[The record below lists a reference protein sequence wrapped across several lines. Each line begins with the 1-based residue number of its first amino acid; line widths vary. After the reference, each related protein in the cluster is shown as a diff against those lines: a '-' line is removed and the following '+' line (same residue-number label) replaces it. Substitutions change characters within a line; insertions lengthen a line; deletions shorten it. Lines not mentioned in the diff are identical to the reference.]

1 MDKFKIVR
9 KMKKIKENKEN
20 YTPNRISLNKT
31 KTHIKIK
38 SRDIKHL
45 NLFIDDEPNQ
55 KMNITNF
62 KTDNKK
68 LNPLPKSK
76 LRQNKTLNNL
86 LTLKM
91 NKKVNKHNSNNFDC
105 NHYNNSETY
114 KKLLF
119 LWEELGVNYIY
130 QNIFNKITDSLN
142 KEKKENYF
150 IYESKKLN
158 NLLNTINSIVNNIN
172 DRDKIILQLQTKD
185 YEEIC
190 KNIDDK
196 NYYYNEDTIKQII
209 SILLNIRKYSVE
221 IVKNIILLRKEIA
234 YDIIM
239 NKYDINKILVYPH
252 DYLIKMNND
261 LDFLINTSL
270 NKYFNFSKSDPFL
283 IKLNIVNN
291 NIKNNNLNKIYELPK
306 IKEENILAI
315 INNYDYLVFDEL
327 INKEVNLKAINPK
340 NSFDYI
346 FNFAPKNK
354 IIKKINTKLILNK
367 TYKEGISN
375 SIIKAKR
382 GFSLK
387 KFHRK
392 LNNHKI
398 IIDSEISKISHKKT
412 INNNLFKF
420 SNKHFMHDEK
430 NNIKEK
436 SNKIFD
442 EEKNEDNLLMTIK
455 PNNIITQNNPISE
468 DDMKIFE
475 KIIEKSIIEK
485 NNIDRE
491 LIINNKTKKNNSSNK
506 ISKKKVKLEDLS
518 SNNSIKMSNHKSIEN
533 TPKLNKQKESQN
545 SNINDSIEYD
555 ISLLDKNNSN
565 ENYYLKIYPYNYNI
579 DKDISYL
586 YKTYLASLDE
596 NMKQSFNLNNDIF
609 YYSTIGIYPKIFL
622 FKDKNYNLKGICT
635 ICFNQNINQSLNINK
650 KILIITSISCS
661 KEYRISTNLLS
672 LIEFFKSK
680 NIYYDSIEINLY
692 YIKKE
697 DGNFI
702 LDKDL
707 EKEIKTTKFK
717 WVRLENDGIKRKIKY
732 HYIPNNLLEN
742 REHILYHNYL
752 FDINKSNIYMNN
764 YVLIKYYE
772 NNANNSITINDNT
785 KLYFILNILNK
796 YLLLD
801 NNDEKE
807 NILSNFKGIKLKKI
821 IRILSEYNNVLQTN
835 IKDFKSDYCIDDNCD
850 AELLNLF
857 LEIIE
862 KKTKNSDDNSPLCL
876 NFCKFFTNFDNI
888 VKMEID
894 DYEYNIIS
902 MNDYLIETF
911 DMKNVTGKFNI
922 SENNELENEDGVLYY
937 IKSEIENISFILYE
951 IKNDK
956 IINNDDNY
964 IKLLFNKVLKRI
976 LIIDSNESNKSYKK
990 ICIPSFTYNMKNIE
1004 KEIRNEEDK
1013 LKLMEYEVLD
1023 CNQIFH
1029 FCIEDLPFNDIK
1041 FSFPMNK
1048 NTNNNEIKI
1057 IKNSF
1062 VIAVLNPD
1070 LVLDYHLPAL
1080 NIYYISKK
1088 NWIKVEK

>member
-9 KMKKIKENKEN
+9 KMKKLNEKKEN
-20 YTPNRISLNKT
+20 YTPNRIPLNKT
-31 KTHIKIK
+31 RTHIKIR
-38 SRDIKHL
+38 SRDIKNI

-62 KTDNKK
+62 KTDNRI
-68 LNPLPKSK
+68 LNTLPKSK
-76 LRQNKTLNNL
+76 LRQNRTLNNL
-86 LTLKM
+86 LTLKK
-91 NKKVNKHNSNNFDC
+91 NKKVNKFNTNNFDK
-105 NHYNNSETY
+105 NHNNNSETY

-158 NLLNTINSIVNNIN
+158 NIFNTINSIVNNIN
-172 DRDKIILQLQTKD
+172 DREKIILQLQKNY
-185 YEEIC
+185 YEENGN
-190 KNIDDK
+190 NIDDG
-196 NYYYNEDTIKQII
+196 NYNDKDTINKII

-221 IVKNIILLRKEIA
+221 IVNNIIQLRKEIA
-234 YDIIM
+234 YDVIM

-291 NIKNNNLNKIYELPK
+291 NRNDNNLNKIYELPK

-327 INKEVNLKAINPK
+327 INQEVNLMTINPK
-340 NSFDYI
+340 NSHYYI
-346 FNFAPKNK
+346 CNFTSKNK
-354 IIKKINTKLILNK
+354 IIKSNNSKLNINK
-367 TYKEGISN
+367 TYNSGIN
-375 SIIKAKR
+375 NNIIKANR
-382 GFSLK
+382 GLSRK
-387 KFHRK
+387 KLHRK
-392 LNNHKI
+392 INNNKI
-398 IIDSEISKISHKKT
+398 VIDSEISKMPKT
-412 INNNLFKF
+412 KIINYHLFKY
-420 SNKHFMHDEK
+420 SNKNFIHDGKNSIREK
-430 NNIKEK
+430 N
-436 SNKIFD
+436 NKIFD
-442 EEKNEDNLLMTIK
+442 EEKNEDNFLMNIK
-455 PNNIITQNNPISE
+455 PNNIIIQNNPINE

-475 KIIEKSIIEK
+475 KIIEQSIIEK
-485 NNIDRE
+485 NDIDKE
-491 LIINNKTKKNNSSNK
+491 LILYNRIKKNNFSKK
-506 ISKKKVKLEDLS
+506 ISKTKEKLEDLS
-518 SNNSIKMSNHKSIEN
+518 SNKSIKVSNHKSIEN
-533 TPKLNKQKESQN
+533 TAKISKQN
-545 SNINDSIEYD
+545 SNIINSFEYE
-555 ISLLDKNNSN
+555 ITSLDKNNSN
-565 ENYYLKIYPYNYNI
+565 DNNYLKIYPYNCNN
-579 DKDISYL
+579 DEDLSSL
-586 YKTYLASLDE
+586 YKEYLTCLDE

-622 FKDKNYNLKGICT
+622 YKDKYFNIKGICT
-635 ICFNQNINQSLNINK
+635 ICFNQNINESLNINK

-661 KEYRISTNLLS
+661 KEYKISTILLS
-672 LIEFFKSK
+672 LIEFFKNK

-697 DGNFI
+697 DGSFI

-707 EKEIKTTKFK
+707 EKEIKNESKFK

-732 HYIPNNLLEN
+732 HYVPNNLLEN
-742 REHILYHNYL
+742 REHILYHNNL
-752 FDINKSNIYMNN
+752 FEINKSAIYINN

-772 NNANNSITINDNT
+772 NNANNNITMNENT

-796 YLLLD
+796 YLFLD

-807 NILSNFKGIKLKKI
+807 NILANFKGIKLKKI
-821 IRILSEYNNVLQTN
+821 IRILSEYNNVLETN
-835 IKDFKSDYCIDDNCD
+835 LKDFKSDYCLDDNCD

-862 KKTKNSDDNSPLCL
+862 KKTKNSDDNNPLCL
-876 NFCKFFTNFDNI
+876 NFCKFFTNFDNVI
-888 VKMEID
+888 KVEID

-902 MNDYLIETF
+902 MNDYTIEAF
-911 DMKNVTGKFNI
+911 DTKNVTGTFNI
-922 SENNELENEDGVLYY
+922 YDNNDLQNEDGVLYY
-937 IKSEIENISFILYE
+937 IKSETENISFILYE

-956 IINNDDNY
+956 IFDEDDNY
-964 IKLLFNKVLKRI
+964 IKLLFHKVLKKI
-976 LIIDSNESNKSYKK
+976 LIIDSNEPVKSYKK
-990 ICIPSFTYNMKNIE
+990 ICIPSFIYNLKNIE
-1004 KEIRNEEDK
+1004 KEIRNEDDK

-1023 CNQIFH
+1023 CNHIFQ

-1048 NTNNNEIKI
+1048 NINNNELKI

-1062 VIAVLNPD
+1062 VVAVLNPD

>member
-1 MDKFKIVR
+1 
-9 KMKKIKENKEN
+9 MKKLKEKKEN
-20 YTPNRISLNKT
+20 YTPNRIPLNKT
-31 KTHIKIK
+31 RTHIKIK
-38 SRDIKHL
+38 SRDIKNL
-45 NLFIDDEPNQ
+45 NIFIDDEPNQ

-62 KTDNKK
+62 KTDNKI
-68 LNPLPKSK
+68 LNPVPKSK

-91 NKKVNKHNSNNFDC
+91 NKKVNKNNSNNFD
-105 NHYNNSETY
+105 NHNNNSETY

-158 NLLNTINSIVNNIN
+158 NLFNTINSIVNNIN
-172 DRDKIILQLQTKD
+172 DRDKIILQIQKKY
-185 YEEIC
+185 YEENGN
-190 KNIDDK
+190 NIDDE
-196 NYYYNEDTIKQII
+196 NNDNFNEDTIKKLI

-291 NIKNNNLNKIYELPK
+291 ITNNKNLNKVYELPK

-327 INKEVNLKAINPK
+327 INQEVSLKAINPK
-340 NSFDYI
+340 NSFDYT
-346 FNFAPKNK
+346 FNFASKNK
-354 IIKKINTKLILNK
+354 IIKKSNTKLILNK
-367 TYKEGISN
+367 TYKPGISN
-375 SIIKAKR
+375 NIIKANR
-382 GFSLK
+382 GLSRK
-387 KFHRK
+387 KLHRK
-392 LNNHKI
+392 INNNKI
-398 IIDSEISKISHKKT
+398 AIDSEMPKISHTKT
-412 INNNLFKF
+412 INNNLFKY
-420 SNKHFMHDEK
+420 SNKHFIHDEK
-430 NNIKEK
+430 NSIREK

-442 EEKNEDNLLMTIK
+442 EEKNEDNLLMSIK
-455 PNNIITQNNPISE
+455 PNNIITQNNPINE

-475 KIIEKSIIEK
+475 KIIEQSIMEK

-491 LIINNKTKKNNSSNK
+491 LITNNKTKKNSSSYK
-506 ISKKKVKLEDLS
+506 KSKKQKLEDLS
-518 SNNSIKMSNHKSIEN
+518 SNKSVKMSNHKSIEN
-533 TPKLNKQKESQN
+533 TPKIDKQKESKN
-545 SNINDSIEYD
+545 SNINNSIEYD
-555 ISLLDKNNSN
+555 ITLLDKNNSN
-565 ENYYLKIYPYNYNI
+565 ENYNLKIYPYNCNI
-579 DKDISYL
+579 DKDISCL
-586 YKTYLASLDE
+586 YKAYLASLDE

-622 FKDKNYNLKGICT
+622 FKDKNYNIKGICT
-635 ICFNQNINQSLNINK
+635 ICFNQNINESLNINK
-650 KILIITSISCS
+650 KMLIITSISCS
-661 KEYRISTNLLS
+661 KEYKISTILLS
-672 LIEFFKSK
+672 LIEFFKNK

-697 DGNFI
+697 DGKFI

-707 EKEIKTTKFK
+707 EKEIKTESKFK

-732 HYIPNNLLEN
+732 HYIPNNILEN
-742 REHILYHNYL
+742 TEHILYHNS
-752 FDINKSNIYMNN
+752 FFEINKSAIYMNN

-772 NNANNSITINDNT
+772 NNSNNSITINENT
-785 KLYFILNILNK
+785 KLYFMLNILNK

-807 NILSNFKGIKLKKI
+807 NILANLKGIKLKKI
-821 IRILSEYNNVLQTN
+821 IRILSEYNNVLETN

-862 KKTKNSDDNSPLCL
+862 KKAKNNDDNSPFCL

-888 VKMEID
+888 IKMEID

-902 MNDYLIETF
+902 MNDYTIEAF
-911 DMKNVTGKFNI
+911 DKKNITGKFNI
-922 SENNELENEDGVLYY
+922 SESNELENEDGVLYY
-937 IKSEIENISFILYE
+937 MKSEIENISFILYE
-951 IKNDK
+951 IKDDK
-956 IINNDDNY
+956 IINDNDNY

-976 LIIDSNESNKSYKK
+976 LIIDNNEPIKSYKK

-1004 KEIRNEEDK
+1004 KENKNENDK

-1041 FSFPMNK
+1041 FSFPMYK
-1048 NTNNNEIKI
+1048 NINNNEIKI

-1080 NIYYISKK
+1080 SIYYISKK